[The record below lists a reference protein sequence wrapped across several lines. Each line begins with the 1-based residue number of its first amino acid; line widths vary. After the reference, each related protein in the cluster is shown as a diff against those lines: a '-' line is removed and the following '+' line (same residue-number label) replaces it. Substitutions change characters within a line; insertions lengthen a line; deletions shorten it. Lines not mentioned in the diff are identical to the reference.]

1 MTTYFI
7 TRHLG
12 ALEWAKLNEVHF
24 DIHLPHLADL
34 SILNSGDVV
43 IGILP
48 MQMVAELNLK
58 GIRYVHLALNIPVHL
73 RGQELTAFE
82 LLQCE
87 AKLEIYEVVR
97 QPFS

>member
-12 ALEWAKLNEVHF
+12 ALEWAKLKDVHF
-24 DIHLPHLADL
+24 DIHLLHLADL
-34 SILNSGDVV
+34 SLLNSGDVV

-48 MQMVAELNLK
+48 MHIIAELNRI
-58 GIRYVHLALNIPVHL
+58 GIRYVHLSLNIPVYL

-82 LLQCE
+82 LFQCE
-87 AKLEIYEVVR
+87 AKLEVYEVTR

>member
-12 ALEWAKLNEVHF
+12 ALDWAKINEVHF
-24 DIHLPHLADL
+24 DIHLSHLADL
-34 SILNSGDVV
+34 SGLNSGDVV

-48 MQMVAELNLK
+48 MHMVAELNLM
-58 GIRYVHLALNIPVHL
+58 GIRYVHLSLNVPVYL
-73 RGQELTAFE
+73 RGQELTAFD
-82 LLQCE
+82 LLQCN

>member
-24 DIHLPHLADL
+24 DIHLTHLADL
-34 SILNSGDVV
+34 SMFNSGDIV

-48 MQMVAELNLK
+48 MHMVAELNLK
-58 GIRYVHLALNIPVHL
+58 GVRYVHLSLNIPVYL

-82 LLQCE
+82 LLKCE
-87 AKLEIYEVVR
+87 AKLEVYEVVR